1 MTRGNTTSARHL
13 HQRDAGPPSPSHS
26 GAQCYVSIPEQE
38 KEEEES
44 SNSSTFINLLVI
56 NEQLVREKRK
66 SAIVFFL
73 KKEKEIQ
80 LDYMDLSGMYNR
92 GGTQCK
98 SSA

>member
-1 MTRGNTTSARHL
+1 MTRGNTTSAQHL
-13 HQRDAGPPSPSHS
+13 HQRDARPPSPSHT

-38 KEEEES
+38 KEEES
-44 SNSSTFINLLVI
+44 SSSSTFINLLVI

-92 GGTQCK
+92 EETQCK